1 MKIENKILKHCL
13 YSGST
18 EMRSLLDALTLE
30 KIGRA
35 AGRTKPSRWGQSWSG
50 ETAKSILRNEVYDGH
65 MVRNKTALHPT
76 RTTSRSKNRRKNGFG
91 GT

>member
-1 MKIENKILKHCL
+1 M
-13 YSGST
+13 G
-18 EMRSLLDALTLE
+18 SLLDALTLE

-35 AGRTKPSRWGQSWSG
+35 EGRTKPSCWGQSWSG

-76 RTTSRSKNRRKNGFG
+76 RTTNK
-91 GT
+91 